1 MLVNKIRSGAL
12 FIMLVIATNCLY
24 AQTGKIVWGINGH
37 PLTQADFNRSTW
49 NAQINYL
56 KELNVD
62 SYRIDVL
69 LDSTG
74 LAIKNASFLEFLEL
88 LKKNGIAP
96 QVTAFPAKI
105 HSSMPANYQQS
116 FNQGAN
122 FVKAYGD
129 YLGVIEVGNEE
140 DNASIQ
146 HAGVDGTKRSHYDI
160 NKLENT
166 VAKIGAFIDGAKS
179 IKSDLKVSL
188 SFSWIHYGFLDV
200 LEDHKVKY
208 DIIGLHWYSNMG
220 DPTNAKPPY
229 GNYFNWLSARY
240 HKAIWITEFNY
251 FQGTTKADFQKQ
263 NQYVTQTLNNILQK
277 NAVGGFF
284 IYELFDQPALRL
296 NNVAESN
303 YGIVY
308 KDSNGEYAKK
318 DVFDSYKQ
326 LISGSKENR

>member
-1 MLVNKIRSGAL
+1 MLVNKIRPGAL
-12 FIMLVIATNCLY
+12 FFLLLIASNFLF
-24 AQTGKIVWGINGH
+24 AQTGKIIWGANGH

-49 NAQINYL
+49 KTQISYL

-62 SYRIDVL
+62 TYRIDVM

-74 LAIKNASFLEFLEL
+74 LAKKDDNFVEFLQL
-88 LKKNGIAP
+88 LKANGIAS

-105 HSSMPANYQQS
+105 HSSAPANYQDS
-116 FNQGAN
+116 FNQGVN
-122 FVKAYGD
+122 FVKKYGE
-129 YLGVIEVGNEE
+129 YLNVIEVGNEE

-146 HAGVDGTKRSHYDI
+146 HAGVDGSKRSHY
-160 NKLENT
+160 NTTKLENT
-166 VAKIGAFIDGAKS
+166 ITKIGAFIDGAKS
-179 IKSDLKVSL
+179 VKPDLKVSL
-188 SFSWIHYGFLDV
+188 SFSWLHYGFLDV

-220 DPTNAKPPY
+220 DPTNVKPPY
-229 GNYFNWLSARY
+229 GNYFNWISAKY
-240 HKAIWITEFNY
+240 HKPIWITEFNY

-277 NAVGGFF
+277 GGVGAVF

-296 NNVAESN
+296 GNPTESN
-303 YGIVY
+303 YGILY
-308 KDSNGEYAKK
+308 KDNNGEYAKK

-326 LISGSKENR
+326 IISGSKENR